1 MTTPTAVPS
10 PRRFPRLS
18 WTILLLT
25 SLAVA
30 LYFPLQYTRGSLAS
44 LVPRDVG
51 LASTYAN
58 RPLAVQVAF
67 YAHITFAGL
76 ALLVGPFQFSS
87 RIRHRHV
94 RVHHAVGRVYITAC
108 LLGGAAAF
116 VMSFF
121 SSVGLLGFFGFGSL
135 AVIWVLVTLTAYRAI
150 RRRDT
155 ASHQAWMMRSF
166 ALTYAAPTLRLWLF
180 ALLIPQL
187 LVGVPFAAAY
197 SNAYAPVPFLAW
209 IPNLVVVEL
218 MIRRRGLPALR
229 LTASPTAPAAGVR
242 DPAAR
247 DRGPRWS
254 ASASRPR

>member
-1 MTTPTAVPS
+1 MTSSAPS
-10 PRRFPRLS
+10 HVRPAGRRHRVS
-18 WTILLLT
+18 WTLLLLT

-30 LYFPLQYTRGSLAS
+30 LYFPLQYTRGSLES
-44 LVPRDVG
+44 LIPRNVG

-58 RPLAVQVAF
+58 RPLGVQLAF

-87 RIRHRHV
+87 RLRHRHV
-94 RVHHAVGRVYITAC
+94 RVHHAVGRVYVTSVV
-108 LLGGAAAF
+108 LGGSAAF

-121 SSVGLLGFFGFGSL
+121 SSVRLLGFFGFGSL
-135 AVIWVLVTLTAYRAI
+135 AVLWVVVTLTAYRAI
-150 RRRDT
+150 RRRDV

-187 LVGVPFAAAY
+187 LLGVPFAEAY
-197 SNAYAPVPFLAW
+197 ATAYAPVPFLSW
-209 IPNLVVVEL
+209 IPNLVVAEL

-229 LTASPTAPAAGVR
+229 LSPTPT
-242 DPAAR
+242 
-247 DRGPRWS
+247 
-254 ASASRPR
+254 